1 MAGGKERMHIQVV
14 SKGIDVSGA
23 LREQILERVEDG
35 VAKYFNR
42 PGEAYV
48 SVSRE
53 GAGFRVEC
61 SVHLPSGVMLQAHGD
76 AADAYK
82 AAENMMERLEKRLR
96 RYKRKLKNHHND
108 NKAELPAESLP
119 IVVLKGM
126 RDTHVDDDDDD
137 DEDDTHGA
145 PSNGAPE
152 PIVIAEQV
160 GEVRTLTVGMAS
172 LELDAA
178 DSPFLLFR
186 NAANGGLNIVYRR
199 PDGHIGWLNPVAAD
213 RKEPA

>member
-1 MAGGKERMHIQVV
+1 MASGKERMQIQVV
-14 SKGIDVSGA
+14 SKGIDVSDA
-23 LREQILERVEDG
+23 LREQILARVEDG

-48 SVSRE
+48 SISRE
-53 GAGFRVEC
+53 GIGFRVDC
-61 SVHLPSGVMLQAHGD
+61 SLHLPSGAMLQAHGEAD
-76 AADAYK
+76 DAYR

-108 NKAELPAESLP
+108 NKAALPAETMP
-119 IVVLKGM
+119 IFVLKGSPYSGQE
-126 RDTHVDDDDDD
+126 DDYE
-137 DEDDTHGA
+137 DEDENDV
-145 PSNGAPE
+145 PVNGAPE
-152 PIVIAEQV
+152 PIVIAERP

-178 DSPFLLFR
+178 DSPFLMFR

-199 PDGHIGWLNPVAAD
+199 PDGHIGWLDPSRAD
-213 RKEPA
+213 RSEPA

>member
-1 MAGGKERMHIQVV
+1 MHIQVV

-23 LREQILERVEDG
+23 LREQILGRVEDG

-48 SVSRE
+48 SISRE
-53 GAGFRVEC
+53 GVGFRVDC
-61 SVHLPSGVMLQAHGD
+61 SVHLPSGVMLQAHGE
-76 AADAYK
+76 AGDAYK
-82 AAENMMERLEKRLR
+82 AAEETMERLEKRLR

-126 RDTHVDDDDDD
+126 RDSHADDDDF
-137 DEDDTHGA
+137 DEDDSSGA
-145 PSNGAPE
+145 PLKGAPE
-152 PIVIAEQV
+152 PIVIAEQA

-178 DSPFLLFR
+178 DSSFLMFR

-199 PDGHIGWLNPVAAD
+199 PDGHIGWLNPARED
-213 RKEPA
+213 RSEPA

>member
-1 MAGGKERMHIQVV
+1 MQIQVV
-14 SKGIDVSGA
+14 NKGIDVSDS

-48 SVSRE
+48 SISRE
-53 GAGFRVEC
+53 GVGFRVDC
-61 SVHLPSGVMLQAHGD
+61 SVHLPSGAMLQAHGEAD
-76 AADAYK
+76 DAYK
-82 AAENMMERLEKRLR
+82 AAENTMERMEKRLR
-96 RYKRKLKNHHND
+96 RYKRKLKNHHNA
-108 NKAELPAESLP
+108 NKAELPAETLP

-126 RDTHVDDDDDD
+126 PDTGQDEDFDDDDND
-137 DEDDTHGA
+137 A
-145 PSNGAPE
+145 PVNGAPE
-152 PIVIAEQV
+152 PIVIAERP

-178 DSPFLLFR
+178 DSPFLMFR

-199 PDGHIGWLNPVAAD
+199 PDGHIGWVDPSRAD
-213 RKEPA
+213 GSKSA

>member
-1 MAGGKERMHIQVV
+1 MQIQVV
-14 SKGIDVSGA
+14 NKGIDVSDS

-48 SVSRE
+48 SISRE
-53 GAGFRVEC
+53 GVGFRVDC
-61 SVHLPSGVMLQAHGD
+61 SVHLPSGAMLQAHGEAD
-76 AADAYK
+76 DAYK
-82 AAENMMERLEKRLR
+82 AAENTMERMEKRLR
-96 RYKRKLKNHHND
+96 RYKRKLKNHHNA
-108 NKAELPAESLP
+108 NKAELPAETLP

-126 RDTHVDDDDDD
+126 PDTGQDEDFDDDDND
-137 DEDDTHGA
+137 A
-145 PSNGAPE
+145 PFNGAPE
-152 PIVIAEQV
+152 PIVIAERP

-178 DSPFLLFR
+178 DSPFLMFR

-199 PDGHIGWLNPVAAD
+199 PDGHIGWVDPSRAD
-213 RKEPA
+213 GSKSA